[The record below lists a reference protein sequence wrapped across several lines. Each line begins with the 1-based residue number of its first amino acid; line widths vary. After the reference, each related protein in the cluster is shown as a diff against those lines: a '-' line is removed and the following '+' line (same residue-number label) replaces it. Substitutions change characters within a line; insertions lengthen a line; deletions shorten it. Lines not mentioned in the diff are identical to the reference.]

1 MEVRERAGHDQQ
13 AAGEFEKEMAMAQ
26 RVVVAG
32 GGIVGAAITY
42 YLARAGAQVT
52 LVEREQPGR
61 KTSNN
66 SFAWVNAFSRTTRSY
81 YDFARRSVE
90 MYRQLPDELGID
102 MELHWHGG
110 LHWVDQPEAAAVL
123 QARVQTL
130 QHWGHAVE
138 MISRDE
144 LVAREP
150 HVRPTV
156 AAACYSASDGAA
168 HPPSVIRA
176 LLQRAQTLGVEVR
189 TDTSLVGVEVRNG
202 HVTGAR
208 LPSGVLA
215 ADVVVDAAGSDA
227 AAIGA
232 MVGIQIPM
240 FPKPGTLVLTVPLPP
255 LVRTVMHAPDIHLR
269 QQADGRILLGESWT
283 MDTEDTDLSLAR
295 GQHLLARAATFLPEL
310 AQAHV
315 ETMKIG
321 VRPMPQ
327 DERPIVG
334 PVPGISGF
342 YVAVTHS
349 GVTLAPL
356 VGQLV
361 AQEVTTG
368 QPSPLLAE
376 YRLERFGVLA
386 APSTA

>member
-1 MEVRERAGHDQQ
+1 
-13 AAGEFEKEMAMAQ
+13 MAQ

-42 YLARAGAQVT
+42 YLTRAGAQVT
-52 LVEREQPGR
+52 LLEREQPGH

-66 SFAWVNAFSRTTRSY
+66 SFAWVNAFSRTTRAY

-90 MYRQLPDELGID
+90 IYRRLPDELGID
-102 MELHWHGG
+102 MEFHWHGG
-110 LHWVDQPEAAAVL
+110 IHWVDQPDAAEAL
-123 QARVQTL
+123 RARVREL
-130 QHWGHAVE
+130 QSWGHAVE

-144 LVAREP
+144 LIAREP
-150 HVRPTV
+150 YLRPGLE
-156 AAACYSASDGAA
+156 AACYSPFDGAT
-168 HPPSVIRA
+168 HPPSVIKA
-176 LLQRAQTLGVEVR
+176 LLQRSQSLGAVVR
-189 TDTSLVGVEVRNG
+189 TDTSLVGVDIRHG

-208 LPSGVLA
+208 TPSEVLA
-215 ADVVVDAAGSDA
+215 ADAVVNAAGVDA

-232 MVGIQIPM
+232 MAGVHIPM

-255 LVRTVMHAPDIHLR
+255 LIRSVIYSPNIHLR
-269 QQADGRILLGESWT
+269 QQADGRMLVGESWT
-283 MDTEDTDLSLAR
+283 LDAEDTDLSLAR
-295 GQHLLARAATFLPEL
+295 GQRLLASAASFLPAL
-310 AQAHV
+310 SQAHV

-327 DERPIVG
+327 DEHPIVG

-356 VGQLV
+356 IGELV

-368 QPSPLLAE
+368 QPSPLLAA
-376 YRLERFGVLA
+376 YRIERFGVLA
-386 APSTA
+386 APLTVS

>member
-1 MEVRERAGHDQQ
+1 
-13 AAGEFEKEMAMAQ
+13 MAQ

-52 LVEREQPGR
+52 LLEREQPGR

-90 MYRQLPDELGID
+90 LYRQLPDELGLD

-110 LHWVDQPEAAAVL
+110 IHWVDQPDEAARL
-123 QARVQTL
+123 RARVEEL
-130 QHWGHAVE
+130 QSWGHAVE

-144 LVAREP
+144 LMAREP
-150 HVRPTV
+150 RLRPTA
-156 AAACYSASDGAA
+156 AAACYCASDGAT

-176 LLQRAQTLGVEVR
+176 LLQRAQALGVEVH
-189 TDTSLVGVEVRNG
+189 TDTSLVGVEVRSG

-208 LPSGVLA
+208 TPSGVLA

-227 AAIGA
+227 AAVGA
-232 MVGIQIPM
+232 MVGIRIPM

-255 LVRTVMHAPDIHLR
+255 LVRTVIHAPDIHLR
-269 QQADGRILLGESWT
+269 QQADGRILLGESWS
-283 MDTEDTDLSLAR
+283 MDTEDTDLSLTR
-295 GQHLLARAATFLPEL
+295 GQQLLARAATFLPEL
-310 AQAHV
+310 SQAHV

-334 PVPGISGF
+334 PVPGIGGF

-361 AQEVTTG
+361 AEEIATG
-368 QPSPLLAE
+368 QPSPWLAE
-376 YRLERFGVLA
+376 YRIERFGPLA
-386 APSTA
+386 LA

>member
-1 MEVRERAGHDQQ
+1 
-13 AAGEFEKEMAMAQ
+13 MAQ

-42 YLARAGAQVT
+42 YLTRAGAQVT
-52 LVEREQPGR
+52 VLEREQPGR

-66 SFAWVNAFSRTTRSY
+66 SFAWVNAFSRPTRSY
-81 YDFARRSVE
+81 YDFARRSVDI
-90 MYRQLPDELGID
+90 YRQLPDELGLDI
-102 MELHWHGG
+102 ELHWHGG
-110 LHWVDQPEAAAVL
+110 IHWVDRPEAAEAL
-123 QARVQTL
+123 QARVREL
-130 QHWGHAVE
+130 QSWGHAVE
-138 MISRDE
+138 MISGAE
-144 LVAREP
+144 LTAREP
-150 HVRPTV
+150 HLRP
-156 AAACYSASDGAA
+156 AIEAACYSASDGAT

-176 LLQRAQTLGVEVR
+176 LLQRAQALGAEVH
-189 TDTSLVGVEVRNG
+189 TDTSLVGIEVRNG
-202 HVTGAR
+202 QVTGAR
-208 LPSGVLA
+208 MPSGVLA

-232 MVGIQIPM
+232 MAGVRIPM

-255 LVRTVMHAPDIHLR
+255 LVRSVIHTPDIHLR
-269 QQADGRILLGESWT
+269 QQADGRILLGESWS

-295 GQHLLARAATFLPEL
+295 GQQLLARAATFLPEL
-310 AQAHV
+310 AKAHV

-334 PVPGISGF
+334 PVPGVAGF

-356 VGQLV
+356 IGQLV

-368 QPSPLLAE
+368 HPNPLLAE
-376 YRLERFGVLA
+376 YRIERFGVLA
-386 APSTA
+386 SA

>member
-1 MEVRERAGHDQQ
+1 MD
-13 AAGEFEKEMAMAQ
+13 MAQ

-42 YLARAGAQVT
+42 HLARAGAQVT
-52 LVEREQPGR
+52 LLEREQPGR

-90 MYRQLPDELGID
+90 LYRQLPDELGID

-110 LHWVDQPEAAAVL
+110 IHWVDQPDAAAGL
-123 QARVQTL
+123 QARVQEL
-130 QHWGHAVE
+130 QSWGHAVE

-144 LVAREP
+144 IMAREP
-150 HVRPTV
+150 HLRPTL
-156 AAACYSASDGAA
+156 AAACYSASDGAT

-176 LLQRAQTLGVEVR
+176 LLQRAHALGVDVR
-189 TDTSLVGVEVRNG
+189 TDTSLVGVEIRNG
-202 HVTGAR
+202 QVTGAR
-208 LPSGVLA
+208 TPSGVLA

-232 MVGIQIPM
+232 MAGIRIPM

-255 LVRTVMHAPDIHLR
+255 LVRTVIHTPNIHLR
-269 QQADGRILLGESWT
+269 QQADGRILLGESWS
-283 MDTEDTDLSLAR
+283 MDTEDTDLSLTR
-295 GQHLLARAATFLPEL
+295 GQQLLTKAATFLPEL

-361 AQEVTTG
+361 AQEITTS
-368 QPSPLLAE
+368 QPSPELAE
-376 YRLERFGVLA
+376 YRIERFGVLA
-386 APSTA
+386 SA

>member
-1 MEVRERAGHDQQ
+1 
-13 AAGEFEKEMAMAQ
+13 MAQ

-32 GGIVGAAITY
+32 GGIVGAAIAY
-42 YLARAGAQVT
+42 YLTRAGAQVT
-52 LVEREQPGR
+52 LLEREQPGR

-66 SFAWVNAFSRTTRSY
+66 SFAWVNAFSRTTRTY

-90 MYRQLPDELGID
+90 IYRRLPDELGLE
-102 MELHWHGG
+102 MELHWQGG
-110 LHWVDQPEAAAVL
+110 IHWVDRPEAAEMLRV
-123 QARVQTL
+123 RVQEL
-130 QHWGHAVE
+130 QGWGHAVE

-144 LVAREP
+144 LMAREP
-150 HVRPTV
+150 HLRPTV
-156 AAACYSASDGAA
+156 VAACYSSTDGAT

-176 LLQRAQTLGVEVR
+176 LLQRAQALGAEVR
-189 TDTSLVGVEVRNG
+189 TDTSLVGLEVRNG
-202 HVTGAR
+202 RVTGAR
-208 LPSGVLA
+208 IPSGVLA

-232 MVGIQIPM
+232 MAGVRIPM

-255 LVRTVMHAPDIHLR
+255 LVRSVIHAPDIHLR

-295 GQHLLARAATFLPEL
+295 GQQLLSRAATFLPEL

-334 PVPGISGF
+334 PVPGIAGF

-356 VGQLV
+356 IGQLV

-368 QPSPLLAE
+368 QPNPLLAE
-376 YRLERFGVLA
+376 YRIERFGVLA
-386 APSTA
+386 APTV

>member
-1 MEVRERAGHDQQ
+1 
-13 AAGEFEKEMAMAQ
+13 MAQ

-42 YLARAGAQVT
+42 YLVRAGVQVT
-52 LVEREQPGR
+52 LLEREQPGG

-66 SFAWVNAFSRTTRSY
+66 SFAWVNAFSRMTRSY

-90 MYRQLPDELGID
+90 IYRQLPDEIDID

-110 LHWVDQPEAAAVL
+110 IHWVDQPDAAAAL
-123 QARVQTL
+123 QTRVQTL
-130 QHWGHAVE
+130 QSWGHAVE
-138 MISRDE
+138 MINRDE
-144 LVAREP
+144 LIAREP
-150 HVRPTV
+150 QVRPMMT
-156 AAACYSASDGAA
+156 AACYSASDGAT

-176 LLQRAQTLGVEVR
+176 LLQRAQALGAEVR

-202 HVTGAR
+202 QVTGAR

-215 ADVVVDAAGSDA
+215 ADVVVNAAGSDA

-232 MVGIQIPM
+232 MAGIRIPM

-255 LVRTVMHAPDIHLR
+255 LVRTVMYSPDIHLR

-283 MDTEDTDLSLAR
+283 MDSEDTDLSLTR
-295 GQHLLARAATFLPEL
+295 GQQLLARAATFLPEL

-327 DERPIVG
+327 DELPIVG
-334 PVPGISGF
+334 PVPGVAGF

-386 APSTA
+386 ATPTA

>member
-1 MEVRERAGHDQQ
+1 MD
-13 AAGEFEKEMAMAQ
+13 MAQ

-32 GGIVGAAITY
+32 GGIVGAAVTY
-42 YLARAGAQVT
+42 YLARAGAHVT
-52 LVEREQPGR
+52 LLEREQPGR

-90 MYRQLPDELGID
+90 IYRHLPAELGID
-102 MELHWHGG
+102 VELHWHGTIY
-110 LHWVDQPEAAAVL
+110 WVDRPEEADAL
-123 QARVQTL
+123 HARVKEL
-130 QHWGHAVE
+130 QSWGHPVE
-138 MISRDE
+138 MITREE
-144 LVAREP
+144 LIAREP
-150 HVRPTV
+150 HVRPSMV
-156 AAACYSASDGAA
+156 AACHSAFDGAT

-176 LLQRAQTLGVEVR
+176 FLQRAQALGAEVR
-189 TDTSLVGVEVRNG
+189 TETSVVGVEIRNG
-202 HVTGAR
+202 RVTGAR
-208 LPSGVLA
+208 TPSDLLP
-215 ADVVVDAAGSDA
+215 ADVVVDAAGADA

-232 MVGIQIPM
+232 MAGVQIPM

-255 LVRTVMHAPDIHLR
+255 LIRAVLFHPDLHIR
-269 QQADGRILLGESWT
+269 QQADGRMLLGESWS

-295 GQHLLARAATFLPEL
+295 GQRILRRAAECLPEI

-315 ETMKIG
+315 ETMKLG

-334 PVPGISGF
+334 PVPGVSGL

-361 AQEVTTG
+361 AQEITTE
-368 QPSPLLAE
+368 QASPLLAE
-376 YRLERFGVLA
+376 YRIERFGMLA
-386 APSTA
+386 SAP

>member
-1 MEVRERAGHDQQ
+1 
-13 AAGEFEKEMAMAQ
+13 MAMAQ

-42 YLARAGAQVT
+42 YLTRAGAQVT
-52 LVEREQPGR
+52 LLEREQPGR

-66 SFAWVNAFSRTTRSY
+66 SFAWVNAFSRSTRPY

-90 MYRQLPDELGID
+90 IYRQLPDELGID
-102 MELHWHGG
+102 VELHWHGG
-110 LHWVDQPEAAAVL
+110 IHWVDQPNAAEAL
-123 QARVQTL
+123 RARVREL
-130 QHWGHAVE
+130 QSWGHAVE
-138 MISRDE
+138 MIDRDE

-150 HVRPTV
+150 SLRPTLE
-156 AAACYSASDGAA
+156 AACYAASDGAT
-168 HPPSVIRA
+168 HPPSVIA
-176 LLQRAQTLGVEVR
+176 AFLQRAQALGAEVR
-189 TDTSLVGVEVRNG
+189 TDTSLVGVEIRNG

-208 LPSGVLA
+208 IPSGVLA

-227 AAIGA
+227 AAVGA
-232 MVGIQIPM
+232 MAGIRIPM

-255 LVRTVMHAPDIHLR
+255 LIRSVIHAPDIHLR
-269 QQADGRILLGESWT
+269 QQADGRILLGESWS

-295 GQHLLARAATFLPEL
+295 GQQLLAKAATFLPEL
-310 AQAHV
+310 AQARV

-334 PVPGISGF
+334 QVPDATGF

-356 VGQLV
+356 IGQLV
-361 AQEVTTG
+361 AEEVTTG
-368 QPSPLLAE
+368 HPSPLLTE
-376 YRLERFGVLA
+376 YRIERFGVLA
-386 APSTA
+386 SA

>member
-1 MEVRERAGHDQQ
+1 
-13 AAGEFEKEMAMAQ
+13 MAMAQ

-42 YLARAGAQVT
+42 YLTRAGAQVT
-52 LVEREQPGR
+52 LLEREQPGR

-66 SFAWVNAFSRTTRSY
+66 SFAWVNAFSRTTRPY

-90 MYRQLPDELGID
+90 IYRQLPDELGID

-110 LHWVDQPEAAAVL
+110 IHWVDQPNAAEAL
-123 QARVQTL
+123 RARVQEL
-130 QHWGHAVE
+130 RSWGHAVE
-138 MISRDE
+138 MIGRDE
-144 LVAREP
+144 LTAREP
-150 HVRPTV
+150 SLHPTIE
-156 AAACYSASDGAA
+156 AACYAASDGAT
-168 HPPSVIRA
+168 HPPSVIA
-176 LLQRAQTLGVEVR
+176 AFLQRAQALGAEVR
-189 TDTSLVGVEVRNG
+189 TDTSLVGVEIRNG

-208 LPSGVLA
+208 IPSGVLA

-227 AAIGA
+227 AAVGA
-232 MVGIQIPM
+232 MAGIRIPM

-255 LVRTVMHAPDIHLR
+255 LIRSVIHAPDIHLR
-269 QQADGRILLGESWT
+269 QQADGRILLGESWS

-295 GQHLLARAATFLPEL
+295 GQQLLAKAATFLPEL
-310 AQAHV
+310 AQARV

-334 PVPGISGF
+334 QVPGTTGF

-356 VGQLV
+356 IGQLV
-361 AQEVTTG
+361 AEEVTTG
-368 QPSPLLAE
+368 HPSPLLTE
-376 YRLERFGVLA
+376 YRIERFGVLA
-386 APSTA
+386 SA

>member
-1 MEVRERAGHDQQ
+1 
-13 AAGEFEKEMAMAQ
+13 MAQ
-26 RVVVAG
+26 RIVVAG

-42 YLARAGAQVT
+42 YLTRAGAQVT
-52 LVEREQPGR
+52 LLEREQPGR

-90 MYRQLPDELGID
+90 LYHQLPDELGID

-110 LHWVDQPEAAAVL
+110 IHWVDRPDAAEAL
-123 QARVQTL
+123 RARIREL
-130 QHWGHAVE
+130 RSWGHEVE
-138 MISRDE
+138 MISGAE
-144 LVAREP
+144 LTAREP
-150 HVRPTV
+150 HLRPTIE
-156 AAACYSASDGAA
+156 AACYSAADGAT

-176 LLQRAQTLGVEVR
+176 LLQRAQALGAEVH
-189 TDTSLVGVEVRNG
+189 TDTSLVGIEVRNG
-202 HVTGAR
+202 RVTGAR
-208 LPSGVLA
+208 VPSGVLA

-227 AAIGA
+227 AAVGA
-232 MVGIQIPM
+232 MAGIRIPM

-255 LVRTVMHAPDIHLR
+255 LVRTVIHTPDIHLR
-269 QQADGRILLGESWT
+269 QQADGRILLGEAWS

-295 GQHLLARAATFLPEL
+295 GQQLLNRAASFLPEL
-310 AQAHV
+310 AKAHV
-315 ETMKIG
+315 ETMKMG
-321 VRPMPQ
+321 VRPMPE

-334 PVPGISGF
+334 PVPGFSGF

-356 VGQLV
+356 IGELV

-368 QPSPLLAE
+368 HPNPLLAE
-376 YRLERFGVLA
+376 YRIDRFGMLA
-386 APSTA
+386 SA

>member
-1 MEVRERAGHDQQ
+1 MG
-13 AAGEFEKEMAMAQ
+13 MAQ

-52 LVEREQPGR
+52 LLEREQPGR

-66 SFAWVNAFSRTTRSY
+66 SFAWVNAFSRTTRTY

-90 MYRQLPDELGID
+90 LYRQLQAELGVEV
-102 MELHWHGG
+102 ELHWHGG
-110 LHWVDQPEAAAVL
+110 IHWVDTPEQAESL
-123 QARVQTL
+123 RARVQEL
-130 QHWGHAVE
+130 RSWGHEVE
-138 MISRDE
+138 MISREE
-144 LVAREP
+144 LLRREP
-150 HVRPTV
+150 RLRPSL
-156 AAACYSASDGAA
+156 AAACYAASDGAT

-176 LLQRAQTLGVEVR
+176 LLQRAAALGVEVR
-189 TDTSLVGVEVRNG
+189 TDTSLVGVEVNHGR
-202 HVTGAR
+202 VTGAR
-208 LPSGVLA
+208 IPTGVLA

-232 MVGIQIPM
+232 MVGIHIPM
-240 FPKPGTLVLTVPLPP
+240 FPKPGTLVLTVPQPALIQSVIHTPR
-255 LVRTVMHAPDIHLR
+255 LHLR
-269 QQADGRILLGESWT
+269 QQADGRILLGESWS
-283 MDTEDTDLSLAR
+283 METEDTDLSLAR
-295 GQHLLARAATFLPEL
+295 GQRLLAAASAFLPEL
-310 AQAHV
+310 AQARV
-315 ETMKIG
+315 ETMKLG

-334 PVPGISGF
+334 PVPGVAGL

-368 QPSPLLAE
+368 QPSPGLAE

-386 APSTA
+386 SA

>member
-1 MEVRERAGHDQQ
+1 MD
-13 AAGEFEKEMAMAQ
+13 MAQ

-52 LVEREQPGR
+52 LLEREQPGR

-90 MYRQLPDELGID
+90 LYHQLPDELGID
-102 MELHWHGG
+102 VELHWHGG
-110 LHWVDQPEAAAVL
+110 IHWVDQPEAAAAM
-123 QARVQTL
+123 QARVQEL
-130 QHWGHAVE
+130 QSWGHAVE
-138 MISRDE
+138 MIGRDE
-144 LVAREP
+144 VMAREP
-150 HVRPTV
+150 QLRPTLT
-156 AAACYSASDGAA
+156 AACYSASDGAT

-176 LLQRAQTLGVEVR
+176 LLQRAQALGVEVR
-189 TDTSLVGVEVRNG
+189 TDTSLVGVEIRNG

-208 LPSGVLA
+208 TPSGVLA
-215 ADVVVDAAGSDA
+215 AETVVDAAGSDA

-232 MVGIQIPM
+232 MAGVRIPM
-240 FPKPGTLVLTVPLPP
+240 FPKPGTLVLTVPQPP
-255 LVRTVMHAPDIHLR
+255 LVRTVIHTPTIHLR
-269 QQADGRILLGESWT
+269 QQADGRILLGEAWS
-283 MDTEDTDLSLAR
+283 MDTEDTDLSLTR
-295 GQHLLARAATFLPEL
+295 GQQLLARAATFLPEL
-310 AQAHV
+310 SQARV

-334 PVPGISGF
+334 PVPSISGF

-349 GVTLAPL
+349 GVTLAPI
-356 VGQLV
+356 VGQLA
-361 AQEVTTG
+361 AQEITTG
-368 QPSPLLAE
+368 QASRELAE
-376 YRLERFGVLA
+376 YRIERFGVLA
-386 APSTA
+386 SA

>member
-1 MEVRERAGHDQQ
+1 MG
-13 AAGEFEKEMAMAQ
+13 MAQ

-42 YLARAGAQVT
+42 YLTRMGAQVT
-52 LVEREQPGR
+52 LLEREQAGR

-66 SFAWVNAFSRTTRSY
+66 SFAWVNAFSRTTRGY

-90 MYRQLPDELGID
+90 MYRQLPDELGVD

-110 LHWVDQPEAAAVL
+110 IHWVDRPDAAEALRTRVKEL
-123 QARVQTL
+123 QS
-130 QHWGHAVE
+130 WGHAVE
-138 MISRDE
+138 MMSRDE
-144 LVAREP
+144 LMAREP
-150 HVRPTV
+150 YLRPTM
-156 AAACYSASDGAA
+156 AAACYASCDGAT

-176 LLQRAQTLGVEVR
+176 LLQRAQSLGAEAR
-189 TDTSLVGVEVRNG
+189 LDTSLVGVEIRHG
-202 HVTGAR
+202 RVTGAR
-208 LPSGVLA
+208 TPTAVLV
-215 ADVVVDAAGSDA
+215 ADVVVNAAGSDA
-227 AAIGA
+227 AAVGA
-232 MVGIQIPM
+232 MVGVGIPM

-255 LVRTVMHAPDIHLR
+255 LVRSVIHTPDIHLR

-295 GQHLLARAATFLPEL
+295 GQRLLTRAASFLPGL

-327 DERPIVG
+327 DEHPIVG
-334 PVPGISGF
+334 PIPGIPGF

-356 VGQLV
+356 IGQLV
-361 AQEVTTG
+361 AEEVTTG
-368 QPSPLLAE
+368 HPSPLLAE
-376 YRLERFGVLA
+376 YRVERFGALA
-386 APSTA
+386 AMPTA